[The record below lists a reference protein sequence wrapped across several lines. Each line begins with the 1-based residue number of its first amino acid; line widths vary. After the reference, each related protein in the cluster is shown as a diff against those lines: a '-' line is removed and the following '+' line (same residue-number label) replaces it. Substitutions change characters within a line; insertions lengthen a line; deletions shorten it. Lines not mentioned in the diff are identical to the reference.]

1 MPAWTV
7 ERIREVDRIALESF
21 GIPGLVLMENAGRG
35 AADWILASMFQS
47 SIPQQSPPHQ
57 RVLILCGCGNNG
69 GDGFVIARHL
79 HAADVPVAV
88 WIFGESDR
96 MAPDAMTNYSILA
109 KTRVPCRWISM
120 ATGDSNQVWMQAEM
134 GSVDLIV
141 DAMLGSGGTGS
152 PRGAMATAIDVANSI
167 ANHRSVTRI
176 AIDIPTGLNAAT
188 GEPHPCT
195 FRADVTL
202 TFVAPKIGF
211 DSPNAKEAIGRV
223 VVLPI
228 GVPPEVIEMVD
239 TKNAAPRRED

>member
-1 MPAWTV
+1 MPAWTI
-7 ERIREVDRIALESF
+7 ERIREVDRIASESF
-21 GIPGLVLMENAGRG
+21 GIPGVVLMENAGRG
-35 AADWILASMFQS
+35 AADWILASMFQA
-47 SIPQQSPPHQ
+47 SPPQPSSPFQ

-79 HAADVPVAV
+79 HAAQVPVAV
-88 WIFGESDR
+88 WIFGEFDR
-96 MAPDAMTNYSILA
+96 MAPDARTNHSILA

-120 ATGDSNQVWMQAEM
+120 DSVAPNQDWMESEM

-141 DAMLGSGGTGS
+141 DAMLGTGGTGL
-152 PRGAMATAIDVANSI
+152 PRRAMATAIDVANSV
-167 ANHRSVTRI
+167 ANRRSVKRI

-211 DSPNAKEAIGRV
+211 ESPNAREAIGRV

-239 TKNAAPRRED
+239 TKNAAPQRED